1 MQLTEL
7 IREDLITVDLEA
19 TNKWEAIDEMIDLLI
34 SVHELRLGD
43 RDEAIEAVAARER
56 SLTTG
61 LEHGLAVPHG
71 VVGCVDDVLAV
82 IQSRDVKALVNES
95 QGRIGT

>member
-19 TNKWEAIDEMIDLLI
+19 TNKWETIDEMIDLLI

-43 RDEAIEAVAARER
+43 RDEAIEAVSARER

-71 VVGCVDDVLAV
+71 VL
-82 IQSRDVKALVNES
+82 
-95 QGRIGT
+95 